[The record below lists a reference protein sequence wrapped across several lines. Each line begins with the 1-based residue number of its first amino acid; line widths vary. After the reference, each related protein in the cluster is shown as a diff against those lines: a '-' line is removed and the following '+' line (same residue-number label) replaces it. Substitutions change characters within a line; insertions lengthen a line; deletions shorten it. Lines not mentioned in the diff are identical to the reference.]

1 MRLAKA
7 LIRLRVCAGWSETL
21 LVAHTTLL
29 EIILYGGILTMPAF
43 GNLRRV
49 VCDCAVNRVKY
60 TQTVKGNIKH
70 LHETQQCGI
79 IIFQLL

>member
-1 MRLAKA
+1 
-7 LIRLRVCAGWSETL
+7 
-21 LVAHTTLL
+21 
-29 EIILYGGILTMPAF
+29 MPAWPLLRF

-70 LHETQQCGI
+70 LHETQQYSCAVPAGI
-79 IIFQLL
+79 GFYTFKRANNKGAD